1 MQREK
6 ATTELYKKLI
16 CDMIQDMTDA
26 RFLKQIY
33 SIIVREYRK
42 TGS

>member
-1 MQREK
+1 MPKEK
-6 ATTELYKKLI
+6 INTELYKKLI
-16 CDMIQDMTDA
+16 CDMIEEITDT

>member
-16 CDMIQDMTDA
+16 CDMIEEITDT

>member
-1 MQREK
+1 MPKEK
-6 ATTELYKKLI
+6 INTALYKKLI